1 MRASILVFT
10 AATALQV
17 SIAGAQFS
25 AVKLTGGA
33 TASLTGSPG
42 CSECDWG
49 KANELS
55 VGILFRDFLGL
66 GYQRIAWHALESS
79 NQSIS
84 LDLANVE
91 LHARDG
97 RVSPFFMLGIGRGSV
112 ALDQS
117 WGGHYEDK
125 YSASSSFAMSLGLGL
140 DFRLYHRLTL
150 TPLIS
155 APKVTNVGQIR
166 CATSYMGSGYPT
178 TYCSPSPAKTRMG
191 YTAFGIGL
199 GWR

>member
-1 MRASILVFT
+1 MRASILVFM

-17 SIAGAQFS
+17 SIAKAQFS
-25 AVKLTGGA
+25 AIRLTGGA
-33 TASLTGSPG
+33 TASITGSPG

-55 VGILFRDFLGL
+55 IGILFRNTVGL
-66 GYQRIAWHALESS
+66 GYQRIAWHALESQ

-84 LDLANVE
+84 FDLANVE
-91 LHARDG
+91 LHAVDG
-97 RVSPFFMLGIGRGSV
+97 RVSPFFMLGVGRGSV

-125 YSASSSFAMSLGLGL
+125 YSVSNSFAMSFGLGL

-150 TPLIS
+150 TPMIS
-155 APKVTNVGQIR
+155 APKVTNVGR
-166 CATSYMGSGYPT
+166 VACMTSYDSGGYST
-178 TYCSPSPAKTRMG
+178 TSCSQSSTKTRMG